1 MMRESGDLRLH
12 IAEKWEPADYIS
24 AFSAIQS
31 IYYKIVVFDHEWEFQ
46 PRRARWR
53 SQYPARGP
61 LAELAEINESYVR
74 SRMELADYQNR
85 LIVDRISHASP
96 GFMDFL
102 GFGEGLQAIDSM
114 LGRLIDVLTL
124 RKQRIEADHQA
135 KVRTEYDKQNLNTI
149 KIENARKLL
158 ELRRDFP
165 DIDDSLLLS
174 LLVQDQTQLE
184 SLIGKGLIT
193 GPRDHHE

>member
-46 PRRARWR
+46 SRRSRWR
-53 SQYPARGP
+53 SQYPVRGP
-61 LAELAEINESYVR
+61 LPELAEINDSYVR
-74 SRMELADYQNR
+74 SRMELADYHNR

-135 KVRTEYDKQNLNTI
+135 KVRTEYDRQNLNTI

-174 LLVQDQTQLE
+174 LLVHDQTQLE
-184 SLIGKGLIT
+184 SLIAKGLIT
-193 GPRDHHE
+193 GPRDHRE